1 MQRWNVSPAQ
11 AGIQHTGTAWIP
23 AYAGM
28 TTAGAPWQ
36 QACAWIPAYAGMTIV
51 LRARYVSTPEGITRS
66 STTPRKSSDRYP
78 CGKRA

>member
-1 MQRWNVSPAQ
+1 MQRWNVSPAP
-11 AGIQHTGTAWIP
+11 AGIQHTGT
-23 AYAGM
+23 
-28 TTAGAPWQ
+28 
-36 QACAWIPAYAGMTIV
+36 AWIPAYAGMTIV